1 MTMPIFNAV
10 LVAKAPRKFPEG
22 DVYAAF
28 NALHEQIKKYP
39 TSASRYDRDYK
50 ALEAVIEHIEE
61 AERGHD
67 AMADEA
73 EPRPM
78 SFQDAIAM
86 VIARDLQPAGVDET
100 PRPMP
105 QPKPVEAKVEAPR
118 QPLAS
123 GSFPLSAAFHVA
135 EWACDFVPETL
146 VDAICSIQQLK
157 PQTLED
163 RRKRESALRNLHKA
177 LAMRQEER
185 MAAGAY
191 GA

>member
-39 TSASRYDRDYK
+39 TSASRYDRDYE
-50 ALEAVIEHIEE
+50 ALEAAIEHIEE

-73 EPRPM
+73 E
-78 SFQDAIAM
+78 
-86 VIARDLQPAGVDET
+86 PAGVDET